1 MRSLR
6 SPVTVIA
13 LAGALVVLGFT
24 IAQAVRED
32 SLAPVWMAGWLP
44 AVIVAIVWPHPRRDC
59 RGRLRR
65 GRPEQSP
72 RER

>member
-44 AVIVAIVWPHPRRDC
+44 AVIVAIVWPHPHRDC
-59 RGRLRR
+59 RGRR
-65 GRPEQSP
+65 GRPEHSP